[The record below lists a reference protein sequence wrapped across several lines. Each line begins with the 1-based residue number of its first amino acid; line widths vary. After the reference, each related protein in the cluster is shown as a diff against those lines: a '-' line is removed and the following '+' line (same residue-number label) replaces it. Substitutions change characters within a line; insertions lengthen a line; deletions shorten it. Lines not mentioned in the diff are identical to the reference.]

1 MARPQAPAMRHA
13 ATAGRLRDAAT
24 GVFDPLERAIGTAA
38 VVAGAAATAAGC
50 VLALRR
56 IGGGFGPAEVG
67 LAWLVAASG
76 MMLVAAADAAAR
88 RGAGLAGPV
97 AARAGMLLGVAAVTL
112 PPRPG
117 TWTALT
123 ALVAA
128 AVVAGLP
135 MPRMAAGRIA
145 TPAPAPLPRSRR
157 AAPADVRP
165 RGPRPPDVP
174 GRLMQRLERYEA
186 ADGRDCLR
194 GRVCLA
200 VAAGS
205 RTTHAHVGFCPAF
218 AATPTVT
225 VSTEYDGVEAVVTA
239 AEVLPWGVRVEC
251 RLSEPADE
259 DLEIPVDV
267 AVQAAR

>member
-1 MARPQAPAMRHA
+1 MARPQVPTMRHA
-13 ATAGRLRDAAT
+13 ATAGRLRDTAT

-38 VVAGAAATAAGC
+38 VVAGAAAAAAGS

-56 IGGGFGPAEVG
+56 IAGGFGPADVG

-76 MMLVAAADAAAR
+76 IMLVAAADAAAR

-97 AARAGMLLGVAAVTL
+97 AARMGMLVGVAAVTL
-112 PPRPG
+112 PPRSG
-117 TWTALT
+117 DWTSLT
-123 ALVAA
+123 ALLAA
-128 AVVAGLP
+128 GIVAGLP
-135 MPRMAAGRIA
+135 VPRRASHRPA
-145 TPAPAPLPRSRR
+145 TRPSPPRSRSHR
-157 AAPADVRP
+157 DEPADVRLHAP
-165 RGPRPPDVP
+165 RQPEVP
-174 GRLMQRLERYEA
+174 GRLVQRLERYETP
-186 ADGRDCLR
+186 DGRDSLR

-218 AATPTVT
+218 AVTPTVA

-251 RLSEPADE
+251 RLAEPADE

-267 AVQAAR
+267 VVQAAR

>member
-1 MARPQAPAMRHA
+1 MARPQVPAMRHA
-13 ATAGRLRDAAT
+13 ATAGRLRDAAV
-24 GVFDPLERAIGTAA
+24 VFDPLERAIGSAA
-38 VVAGAAATAAGC
+38 VVAGAAAAAAGC

-56 IGGGFGPAEVG
+56 LGGGFGPADAA

-88 RGAGLAGPV
+88 CGAGFAGPV
-97 AARAGMLLGVAAVTL
+97 AARLGMLLAVAAVTL

-117 TWTALT
+117 GWTALA
-123 ALVAA
+123 ALLAA

-135 MPRMAAGRIA
+135 VPRVSAGRDA
-145 TPAPAPLPRSRR
+145 AAFPAPRPRSRR
-157 AAPADVRP
+157 EAPAAVRP
-165 RGPRPPDVP
+165 AGPRQPEVP
-174 GRLMQRLERYEA
+174 GRLVQRLERYET

-194 GRVCLA
+194 GRVSLA

-218 AATPTVT
+218 AATPTVA

-267 AVQAAR
+267 AVQGAS